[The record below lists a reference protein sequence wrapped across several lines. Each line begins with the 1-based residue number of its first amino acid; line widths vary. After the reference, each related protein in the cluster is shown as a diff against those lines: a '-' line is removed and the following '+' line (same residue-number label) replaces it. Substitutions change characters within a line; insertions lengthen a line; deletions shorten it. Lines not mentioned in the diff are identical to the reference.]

1 MIHSLIWHC
10 RLSSASGLSS
20 REDSEGKMDLRSMS
34 AVRKGIPAG
43 KTPSIESHRFRIIII
58 FDSDRILLRSEPGPV
73 SRGWH
78 HCLMFGGASHS
89 VAEDST
95 SPYHGITISSIL
107 SGPSITILASL
118 IRELFVEALLP
129 KYYEYSETK
138 SRNQVAAQ
146 G

>member
-1 MIHSLIWHC
+1 MISSLIC
-10 RLSSASGLSS
+10 CFRLSRAFGLSS
-20 REDSEGKMDLRSMS
+20 GSNSKEKMDLYIMI
-34 AVRKGIPAG
+34 ADRKGIPAG

-107 SGPSITILASL
+107 SGPCITILASL